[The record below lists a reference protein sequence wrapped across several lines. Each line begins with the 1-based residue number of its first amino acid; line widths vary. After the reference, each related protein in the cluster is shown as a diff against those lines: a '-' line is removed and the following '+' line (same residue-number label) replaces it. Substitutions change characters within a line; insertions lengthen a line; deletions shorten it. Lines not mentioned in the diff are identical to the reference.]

1 MLDQWILSKLDPLRP
16 APLIILRDPQRMIQ
30 PGAYVVHGWGEA
42 NGYAVF
48 FCTGNM
54 GLREMAER
62 VRGDPDGRVLLV
74 DRSRADGRYPLFYP
88 DLAAAAGPR
97 RQIVLSLREF
107 LASQTGDAAWP
118 PLVEERNLSRLI
130 LANLSGVLRAH
141 SELRAVGGGRFSDSD
156 LYRIVLGAA
165 LGINP
170 FRQLSPAEVRRVC
183 IQGHDAIADLGRI
196 LPDEVLAA
204 LRRTIASAPAP
215 FSSLLDRDP
224 ETILRAFTV
233 AAIMRQHGLDHRL
246 LLANLDPAL
255 HEYRDIAAETLDAA
269 LADQLTADPEQVMA
283 DVRGV
288 EAFLVERPERLAFL
302 LHEHLRLDDPEAALA
317 ALRREKLSPLIRGL
331 ALVSLLLD
339 LIGAKRLKAAADV
352 IAVLDAQAGDPSVL
366 ALRRPEA
373 WWGGLESAY
382 RRAVTLFGLT
392 AKLVGHVKK
401 LKIVAADEL
410 DFGYFDRLWNE
421 EGLNRLDYY
430 ASDLERM
437 LRVGDI
443 LPAPRAALWPEL
455 AAAWDA
461 ARTTLRESVEAI
473 GQVQA
478 LINTRFQDLLAGHY
492 GRWIRQGDGPVIFT
506 HQFLPRLLR
515 THWDPRSGRKAVILV
530 FDGLRTDAW
539 DELLR
544 PVFEERFE
552 VVATQS
558 APGCA
563 LLPTETQL
571 SRKAIAAGK
580 LPVEFTSQRELDL
593 LRSWL
598 KQQMGLAPQFQ
609 VIVVDDSIASG
620 ISVRYVSDELEYVV
634 FNFTDENLHHNRQ
647 DLAFIYNV
655 TVREIIRQDVR
666 SVLRELPADALIFV
680 TSDHG
685 FTTVPDHPITLP
697 GDLVADSG
705 DVKYLNARTQH
716 LLEGADASHVLTF
729 DADALGIPATSLK
742 QHGTP
747 ARHVLFPR
755 PSYSFR
761 RADGRFD
768 PDRYSHGGISLA
780 ECLVPMVVLG
790 PKGQAQPALAIES
803 VRQAGSVNEGE
814 PLTLEISVV
823 PLASFAPSVGLGD
836 IAVTLSFSRD
846 EIPVQREVFTGNAA
860 TYTVRW
866 TPVLGE
872 ITEADRRREG
882 IVQPVTAILTFR
894 QGDRTVRLSKTTD
907 VRIKL
912 DPTRLRRRVDSKL
925 DLLMGKTPKGL
936 M

>member
-1 MLDQWILSKLDPLRP
+1 MSCSNQWILSKLDPLRP

-30 PGAYVVHGWGEA
+30 PGAYAVHGWGEA

-62 VRGDPDGRVLLV
+62 VRDDPDARVLLV

-97 RQIVLSLREF
+97 GQITLSLREF
-107 LASQTGDAAWP
+107 LVAQTGDAAWP
-118 PLVEERNLSRLI
+118 PLVEERNLARLI
-130 LANLSGVLRAH
+130 LANLPGVLRAH
-141 SELRAVGGGRFSDSD
+141 GELRAVGGGRFSDSD

-183 IQGHDAIADLGRI
+183 VQQHDAIVDLGRI

-215 FSSLLDRDP
+215 FSSLFDRDP
-224 ETILRAFTV
+224 ETILRAFTL

-255 HEYRDIAAETLDAA
+255 HEYRDIATETLDAA
-269 LADQLTADPEQVMA
+269 LVDQLTADPEQVMA

-317 ALRREKLSPLIRGL
+317 VLRREKLSPLIRGL
-331 ALVSLLLD
+331 ALVALLLD
-339 LIGAKRLKAAADV
+339 LIGAKRLKAAAEV
-352 IAVLDAQAGDPSVL
+352 IAVLDAQAGDASVL
-366 ALRRPEA
+366 ALRRPPA
-373 WWGGLESAY
+373 WWEGLERAY
-382 RRAVTLFGLT
+382 RRAATLFGLT
-392 AKLVGHVKK
+392 AKLVGHAKK
-401 LKIVAADEL
+401 LKVAAADGADGI
-410 DFGYFDRLWNE
+410 DFAYFDRLWNE

-443 LPAPRAALWPEL
+443 LPAPRAALWSEL

-461 ARTTLRESVEAI
+461 ARTALRESVEAI
-473 GQVQA
+473 GQVQT
-478 LINTRFQDLLAGHY
+478 LINTHFQNLLSAHY
-492 GRWIRQGDGPVIFT
+492 ARWIRQPDGPVIFT

-544 PVFEERFE
+544 PIFEERFE
-552 VVATQS
+552 VIAS
-558 APGCA
+558 RPGCA
-563 LLPTETQL
+563 LIPTETQL
-571 SRKAIAAGK
+571 SRKAIAAGC

-593 LRSWL
+593 LRGWL
-598 KQQMGLAPQFQ
+598 KQHMDLAPQFQ
-609 VIVVDDSIASG
+609 VVIDDDSIASG
-620 ISVRYVSDELEYVV
+620 MSVRYVSDALEYIV

-685 FTTVPDHPITLP
+685 FTGVPAHPITIP
-697 GDLVADSG
+697 GDLVVDSG
-705 DVKYLNARTQH
+705 DVKYLNARTQR
-716 LLEGADASHVLTF
+716 LLEGEDAGRAIAF

-742 QHGTP
+742 QRGRP

-755 PSYSFR
+755 PGYSFR

-780 ECLVPMVVLG
+780 ECLVPMIVLG
-790 PKGQAQPALAIES
+790 PKAEAQPALGIES
-803 VRQAGSVNEGE
+803 LRQIGSVSEGE
-814 PLTLEISVV
+814 PLTLEVSVV
-823 PLASFAPSVGLGD
+823 PLAIGLGD

-846 EIPVQREVFTGNAA
+846 EIPVQREVFTGSAA

-872 ITEADRRREG
+872 MSEADRGREVV
-882 IVQPVTAILTFR
+882 VQPVTAILTFR
-894 QGDRTVRLSKTTD
+894 QGNRTVRLSKTTD

>member
-1 MLDQWILSKLDPLRP
+1 MLDSWILSKLDPLRP

-48 FCTGNM
+48 FCTGNL

-62 VRGDPDGRVLLV
+62 VRDDPEARVLLV

-107 LASQTGDAAWP
+107 LVAQTGDGAWP

-130 LANLSGVLRAH
+130 LANTPGVLRAH
-141 SELRAVGGGRFSDSD
+141 GELRAVGGGRFSDSD

-183 IQGHDAIADLGRI
+183 IQGHNAIADLGRI
-196 LPDEVLAA
+196 LPEEALAA
-204 LRRTIASAPAP
+204 LRGMIAAAPAP
-215 FSSLLDRDP
+215 FSLLLDRDP
-224 ETILRAFTV
+224 ETILRAFTL
-233 AAIMRQHGLDHRL
+233 AALMRQHGLDHRL

-255 HEYRDIAAETLDAA
+255 HEYREIAPETLDAA
-269 LADQLTADPEQVMA
+269 LADQLTADPDQVLA
-283 DVRGV
+283 DVRQV
-288 EAFLVERPERLAFL
+288 EAFLLEQPERLAFL

-339 LIGAKRLKAAADV
+339 LIRAKRLKAAAEV
-352 IAVLDAQAGDPSVL
+352 SAVLDAQAHDPSVL
-366 ALRRPEA
+366 ALRRPPA
-373 WWGGLESAY
+373 WWEDLVQAY
-382 RRAVTLFGLT
+382 RRAADLFGLT
-392 AKLVGHVKK
+392 ARLAGHAKK
-401 LKIVAADEL
+401 LKVAAAGEL
-410 DFGYFDRLWNE
+410 DFAYFDRLWNE
-421 EGLNRLDYY
+421 EGLNRLDYF

-443 LPAPRAALWPEL
+443 LPAPRTALWPEL

-461 ARTTLRESVEAI
+461 GRTALRESVEAV
-473 GQVQA
+473 GQVLA

-492 GRWIRQGDGPVIFT
+492 TRWIRQPDGPPVFT
-506 HQFLPRLLR
+506 HQFLSRLLR
-515 THWDPRSGRKAVILV
+515 TQWDPRSGRKAVILV

-552 VVATQS
+552 VVARR
-558 APGCA
+558 PGCA

-593 LRSWL
+593 LRGWL
-598 KQQMGLAPQFQ
+598 KEHLGLAPQFQ
-609 VIVVDDSIASG
+609 VVVDDDSIASG
-620 ISVRYVSDELEYVV
+620 ISVRYVSDELEYIV

-666 SVLRELPADALIFV
+666 SVLRELPSDALIFV

-685 FTTVPDHPITLP
+685 FTAVPDRPVTIP
-697 GDLVADSG
+697 GNLVADSG

-716 LLEGADASHVLTF
+716 LLEGEDASHLLTF
-729 DADALGIPATSLK
+729 DAAALGIPATSLK
-742 QHGTP
+742 QRGTP

-755 PSYSFR
+755 PPYSFR

-768 PDRYSHGGISLA
+768 PDRYSHGGVSLA

-790 PKGQAQPALAIES
+790 PKGEAQPALALAS
-803 VRQAGSVNEGE
+803 VRQAGSVSEGE
-814 PLTLEISVV
+814 PLTLEITVA
-823 PLASFAPSVGLGD
+823 PLAIGLGE
-836 IAVTLSFSRD
+836 IAITLSFSRD
-846 EIPVQREVFTGNAA
+846 EIPVQRELFTGSAA

-872 ITEADRRREG
+872 ITEADRQRG
-882 IVQPVTAILTFR
+882 AVVQPVTAILTFR
-894 QGDRTVRLSKTTD
+894 HSNRTVRLSKTTD

-936 M
+936 L

>member
-30 PGAYVVHGWGEA
+30 SGAYVVHGWGEA

-54 GLREMAER
+54 GLREMAEA
-62 VRGDPDGRVLLV
+62 VRDDPDTRVLLV
-74 DRSRADGRYPLFYP
+74 DRSRAGGRYPLFYP

-97 RQIVLSLREF
+97 RQITLSLREF
-107 LASQTGDAAWP
+107 LIAQTGDGAWP

-130 LANLSGVLRAH
+130 LANLPGVLRAH
-141 SELRAVGGGRFSDSD
+141 GELRAIGGGRFSDSD

-183 IQGHDAIADLGRI
+183 VQQHDAIIDLGRI
-196 LPDEVLAA
+196 LPEEVLAA
-204 LRRTIASAPAP
+204 LRRTVASAPAP

-224 ETILRAFTV
+224 EPILRAFTL

-269 LADQLTADPEQVMA
+269 LADQLTADPDQVMA

-339 LIGAKRLKAAADV
+339 LIGARRLKAAAEV
-352 IAVLDAQAGDPSVL
+352 IAVLDAQAGDPGLL

-373 WWGGLESAY
+373 WWGSLESAY
-382 RRAVTLFGLT
+382 RRAVTLFELT
-392 AKLVGHVKK
+392 ARLASHAKK
-401 LKIVAADEL
+401 LKVAAAGGL
-410 DFGYFDRLWNE
+410 DFAYFDRLWNE
-421 EGLNRLDYY
+421 DRLNRLDYY
-430 ASDLERM
+430 ASDLGRM

-443 LPAPRAALWPEL
+443 LPAPRTALWPEL

-461 ARTTLRESVEAI
+461 ARTALQESVEAI
-473 GQVQA
+473 GQVQT

-492 GRWIRQGDGPVIFT
+492 ARWIRQEDGPVIFT
-506 HQFLPRLLR
+506 SQFLSRLLR

-544 PVFEERFE
+544 PIFEERFE
-552 VVATQS
+552 VIAS
-558 APGCA
+558 RPGCA
-563 LLPTETQL
+563 LIPTETQL

-580 LPVEFTSQRELDL
+580 LPIEFISQRELDL
-593 LRSWL
+593 LRDWL
-598 KQQMGLAPQFQ
+598 KQHMGLAPQFQ
-609 VIVVDDSIASG
+609 VVIDDDTIASG
-620 ISVRYVSDELEYVV
+620 ISVRYVSDELEYIV

-666 SVLRELPADALIFV
+666 SVLRELPADALLFV

-685 FTTVPDHPITLP
+685 FTTAPDRPITIP

-705 DVKYLNARTQH
+705 DVKYLNARTQR
-716 LLEGADASHVLTF
+716 LLEGEDASHVLAF
-729 DADALGIPATSLK
+729 DADALGVPATSLK
-742 QHGTP
+742 QRGTP

-755 PSYSFR
+755 PGYSFR
-761 RADGRFD
+761 REDGRFA

-790 PKGQAQPALAIES
+790 PKGEAQPALAIES
-803 VRQAGSVNEGE
+803 VRQVGSVSEGE
-814 PLTLEISVV
+814 PLTLEVSVV
-823 PLASFAPSVGLGD
+823 PLAIGLGD

-846 EIPVQREVFTGNAA
+846 EIALQREVFTGSAA

-866 TPVLGE
+866 MPVLGE
-872 ITEADRRREG
+872 ITEAGRRSE
-882 IVQPVTAILTFR
+882 IVVQHVTAILTFR
-894 QGDRTVRLSKTTD
+894 QGNRTMRLSKTTE

-912 DPTRLRRRVDSKL
+912 DSTRLRRRVDSKL
-925 DLLMGKTPKGL
+925 DLLMGKTPKSL
-936 M
+936 L

>member
-1 MLDQWILSKLDPLRP
+1 MLESWILSKLDPLRP

-30 PGAYVVHGWGEA
+30 PGAYAVHGWGEA

-48 FCTGNM
+48 FCTGNL

-62 VRGDPDGRVLLV
+62 VRDDPDARVLLV
-74 DRSRADGRYPLFYP
+74 DRSRADSRYPLFYP

-97 RQIVLSLREF
+97 RQISLSLREF
-107 LASQTGDAAWP
+107 LVSRTGDPAWP
-118 PLVEERNLSRLI
+118 PLVEERNLARLI
-130 LANLSGVLRAH
+130 VAKLPEVLRAH
-141 SELRAVGGGRFSDSD
+141 GELRAVGGSRFSDGD

-183 IQGHDAIADLGRI
+183 VQGHEAIAELGRI
-196 LPDEVLAA
+196 LPEEVLAA

-215 FSSLLDRDP
+215 FSLLLDRDP
-224 ETILRAFTV
+224 EAILRAFTL

-255 HEYRDIAAETLDAA
+255 HEYREIAAETLDAA
-269 LADQLTADPEQVMA
+269 LTDQLGANPDQVLA
-283 DVRGV
+283 DVHEA
-288 EAFLVERPERLAFL
+288 EAFLLEQPERLAFL

-339 LIGAKRLKAAADV
+339 LIRNKRLKAAAG
-352 IAVLDAQAGDPSVL
+352 VLALLDEQAHDPSLL
-366 ALRRPEA
+366 ALRRPPS
-373 WWGGLESAY
+373 WWAALEQAY
-382 RRAVTLFGLT
+382 RRAAALFELT
-392 AKLVGHVKK
+392 ARLVSHARK
-401 LKIVAADEL
+401 LKVAPTDGL
-410 DFGYFDRLWNE
+410 DFAYFDRLWNE

-443 LPAPRAALWPEL
+443 LPAPRSALWPEL
-455 AAAWDA
+455 AAAWEA
-461 ARTTLRESVEAI
+461 GRTALRESVEAV
-473 GQVQA
+473 GQVLA
-478 LINTRFQDLLAGHY
+478 LINTRFQDLLASRY
-492 GRWIRQGDGPVIFT
+492 ARWIRQPNGPVIFS

-515 THWDPRSGRKAVILV
+515 TQWDPQSGRKAVILV

-552 VVATQS
+552 IVARK
-558 APGCA
+558 PGCA

-598 KQQMGLAPQFQ
+598 KEQIGLAPHFRIE
-609 VIVVDDSIASG
+609 VNDDSIASG
-620 ISVRYVSDELEYVV
+620 ISVRYVSDELEYIV
-634 FNFTDENLHHNRQ
+634 FNFTDQNLHHNQQ

-655 TVREIIRQDVR
+655 TVREIIHQDVR
-666 SVLRELPADALIFV
+666 SVLRDLPSNALIFV

-685 FTTVPDHPITLP
+685 FTGVPDRPITIP

-705 DVKYLNARTQH
+705 DVKYLNARTQR
-716 LLEGADASHVLTF
+716 LLEGEDAGRVVAF
-729 DADALGIPATSLK
+729 DANALGIPAISLK
-742 QHGTP
+742 QRGRPT
-747 ARHVLFPR
+747 RHVLFPR
-755 PSYSFR
+755 PGYSFR
-761 RADGRFD
+761 REEGRFD
-768 PDRYSHGGISLA
+768 PDRYSHGGISMA
-780 ECLVPMVVLG
+780 ECLTPMVVLG
-790 PKGQAQPALAIES
+790 PKGEVQSALAIES
-803 VRQAGSVNEGE
+803 VRQAGSVSEDE
-814 PLTLEISVV
+814 PLTLEITVT
-823 PLASFAPSVGLGD
+823 PLAIGLGD
-836 IAVTLSFSRD
+836 LAVTLSFSRD
-846 EIPVQREVFTGNAA
+846 EIPTQREVLSGSAA

-872 ITEADRRREG
+872 ITEADRSRGVVE
-882 IVQPVTAILTFR
+882 QPVTTILTFR
-894 QGDRTVRLSKTTD
+894 QGHRTVRLSKTVD

-912 DPTRLRRRVDSKL
+912 DPTRLRRRVDSRL

-936 M
+936 L

>member
-1 MLDQWILSKLDPLRP
+1 
-16 APLIILRDPQRMIQ
+16 MIQ

-48 FCTGNM
+48 FCTGNL

-62 VRGDPDGRVLLV
+62 VRDDPDARVLLV

-97 RQIVLSLREF
+97 RQITLSLREF
-107 LASQTGDAAWP
+107 LVAQTGDPAWP

-130 LANLSGVLRAH
+130 LANLTGVLRAH
-141 SELRAVGGGRFSDSD
+141 GELRAVGGGRFGDSD

-170 FRQLSPAEVRRVC
+170 FRHLSPAEVRRVC
-183 IQGHDAIADLGRI
+183 VQQHDAIADLGRI
-196 LPDEVLAA
+196 LPEEVLAA

-224 ETILRAFTV
+224 EAILRAFTL
-233 AAIMRQHGLDHRL
+233 AALMRQHGLDHRL
-246 LLANLDPAL
+246 LLANLEPAL
-255 HEYRDIAAETLDAA
+255 HEYRDITPETLDAA
-269 LADQLTADPEQVMA
+269 LADQVTADPDQVMA
-283 DVRGV
+283 DVRDA
-288 EAFLVERPERLAFL
+288 EAFLLERPERLAFL
-302 LHEHLRLDDPEAALA
+302 LHEHLRLDDPQAALA
-317 ALRREKLSPLIRGL
+317 ALRREKLSPLIRSL

-339 LIGAKRLKAAADV
+339 LIHTKRLKTAAEA
-352 IAVLDAQAGDPSVL
+352 IAVLDAQAEEGSVL
-366 ALRRPEA
+366 ALRRPPA
-373 WWGGLESAY
+373 WWEGLEQAY
-382 RRAVTLFGLT
+382 RRAVALFELT
-392 AKLVGHVKK
+392 AKLAGHAKK
-401 LKIVAADEL
+401 LKVAVADGVG
-410 DFGYFDRLWNE
+410 FAYFNGLWNE

-443 LPAPRAALWPEL
+443 LPAARATLWPEL
-455 AAAWDA
+455 TAAWDG
-461 ARTTLRESVEAI
+461 ARATLHESIEAM
-473 GQVQA
+473 GQVLA
-478 LINTRFQDLLAGHY
+478 LVNTRFQDLLATHY
-492 GRWIRQGDGPVIFT
+492 PRWIRQPDGPAIFT

-563 LLPTETQL
+563 LIPTETQL

-580 LPVEFTSQRELDL
+580 LPIEFTSQRELDL
-593 LRSWL
+593 LRGWL
-598 KQQMGLAPQFQ
+598 KTSMNLTPQFQ
-609 VIVVDDSIASG
+609 VVVDDDSIASG

-685 FTTVPDHPITLP
+685 FTTVPDHPITIP

-705 DVKYLNARTQH
+705 DVKYLNARTQR
-716 LLEGADASHVLTF
+716 LLEGADAGHVVAF
-729 DADALGIPATSLK
+729 DADALGIPAASLK
-742 QHGTP
+742 QRGTP

-755 PSYSFR
+755 PGYSFR

-790 PKGQAQPALAIES
+790 PKGQTQGALAIES
-803 VRQAGSVNEGE
+803 VRQVGSVSEGE
-814 PLTLEISVV
+814 PLTLEVSVV
-823 PLASFAPSVGLGD
+823 PLAIGLGD

-846 EIPVQREVFTGNAA
+846 EIPVQREVFTGSAA

-872 ITEADRRREG
+872 ITETDRRREV

-894 QGDRTVRLSKTTD
+894 EGNRTVRLSKTAD

>member
-16 APLIILRDPQRMIQ
+16 APLIVLRDPQRMIQ

-48 FCTGNM
+48 FCTGNL

-62 VRGDPDGRVLLV
+62 VRDDAAAHVLLV

-97 RQIVLSLREF
+97 RQITLSLREF
-107 LASQTGDAAWP
+107 LVSQTGDAAWP
-118 PLVEERNLSRLI
+118 PLVEERNLARLI
-130 LANLSGVLRAH
+130 LAHLPGVLRAH
-141 SELRAVGGGRFSDSD
+141 GELRAIGGGRFSDSD

-196 LPDEVLAA
+196 LPEEVLAA
-204 LRRTIASAPAP
+204 LRRTVASAPAP

-224 ETILRAFTV
+224 ETILRAFTL
-233 AAIMRQHGLDHRL
+233 AALMRQHGLDHRL

-269 LADQLTADPEQVMA
+269 LADQLTADPDQVMA

-317 ALRREKLSPLIRGL
+317 VLRREKLSPLIRGL
-331 ALVSLLLD
+331 ALVALLLD
-339 LIGAKRLKAAADV
+339 LIESKRLKVAAEV
-352 IAVLDAQAGDPSVL
+352 SAVLDAQAGDGSVL
-366 ALRRPEA
+366 ALRRPPA
-373 WWGGLESAY
+373 WWEGLAQAY
-382 RRAVTLFGLT
+382 RRAHALFQLT
-392 AKLVGHVKK
+392 DKLVGHAKK
-401 LKIVAADEL
+401 LRVAVPDGL
-410 DFGYFDRLWNE
+410 DFAYFDRLWNE

-461 ARTTLRESVEAI
+461 ARTTLHESVEAI
-473 GQVQA
+473 GQVQT
-478 LINTRFQDLLAGHY
+478 LINTRFQDLLATHY
-492 GRWIRQGDGPVIFT
+492 AHWIRQPDGPVIFT
-506 HQFLPRLLR
+506 HQCLPRLLR
-515 THWDPRSGRKAVILV
+515 THWDPRSGHKAVILV

-539 DELLR
+539 AELLR

-552 VVATQS
+552 VITS
-558 APGCA
+558 RPGCA
-563 LLPTETQL
+563 LIPTETQL

-580 LPVEFTSQRELDL
+580 LPVEFTSQRELEL
-593 LRSWL
+593 LRGWL
-598 KQQMGLAPQFQ
+598 KGQMGLAPQFQ
-609 VIVVDDSIASG
+609 VVIDDDTIASG
-620 ISVRYVSDELEYVV
+620 ISVRYVSDELEYIV

-685 FTTVPDHPITLP
+685 FTTVPDHPITIP

-705 DVKYLNARTQH
+705 DVKYLNARTQR
-716 LLEGADASHVLTF
+716 LLEGADAGHVLAF

-742 QHGTP
+742 QRGTP

-755 PSYSFR
+755 PGYSFR

-768 PDRYSHGGISLA
+768 PDRYSHGGVSLA

-803 VRQAGSVNEGE
+803 VRQVGSVSEGE
-814 PLTLEISVV
+814 PLTLEITVV
-823 PLASFAPSVGLGD
+823 PLASGLGD

-846 EIPVQREVFTGNAA
+846 EIPVQRELFTGSAA

-882 IVQPVTAILTFR
+882 IVQPVAAILTFR
-894 QGDRTVRLSKTTD
+894 QGNRTIRLSKTTD

-936 M
+936 L